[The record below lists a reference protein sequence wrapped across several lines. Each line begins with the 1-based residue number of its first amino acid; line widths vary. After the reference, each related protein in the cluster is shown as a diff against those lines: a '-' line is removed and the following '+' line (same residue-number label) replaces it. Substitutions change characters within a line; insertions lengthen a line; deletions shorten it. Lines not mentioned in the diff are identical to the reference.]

1 MIEWTY
7 ADILIFVLVFCICVF
22 LFFQVNAWFAKN
34 CLPFTFMRKECCNWS
49 HSLSVLVGKHNIWS
63 YSWTG
68 GMNWVCKEHLF
79 NFSFSHFNRPRLLLV
94 NMFCMIFEGLVNTT
108 PSIFKNMTLRT
119 SYLIYLKIKGVNF
132 GRLQFWSMH
141 INISCLIDWQ
151 TFSQLC
157 VFNYDTKNVEV
168 RHAPWHIQDEPRFAF
183 RGLLLGKVI
192 T

>member
-1 MIEWTY
+1 MLTY
-7 ADILIFVLVFCICVF
+7 SYLYWYFAYAFF
-22 LFFQVNAWFAKN
+22 LFFQVNAWFAKK

-141 INISCLIDWQ
+141 INISCFWLADIQ
-151 TFSQLC
+151 STLC
-157 VFNYDTKNVEV
+157 FLTMTLKMLRCGMPHGIFKMSPASPSVGYS
-168 RHAPWHIQDEPRFAF
+168 
-183 RGLLLGKVI
+183 
-192 T
+192 